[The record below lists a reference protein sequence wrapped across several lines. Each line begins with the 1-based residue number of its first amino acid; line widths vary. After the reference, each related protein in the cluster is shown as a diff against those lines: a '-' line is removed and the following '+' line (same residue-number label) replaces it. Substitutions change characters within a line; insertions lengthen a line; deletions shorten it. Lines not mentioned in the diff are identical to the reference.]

1 MKNNNYP
8 RCGNRLVSRNGKYG
22 NFLGCTGFPRC
33 KYSESVVKKQNNN
46 YNSPRTYENSVGQW
60 YEDLVWENY
69 Y

>member
-1 MKNNNYP
+1 MKSNDCP
-8 RCGNRLVSRNGKYG
+8 SCGKRLVSRNGKYG

-33 KYSESVVKKQNNN
+33 SYTENTIKKQNN
-46 YNSPRTYENSVGQW
+46 SRSISRTYENSVGQW